1 MHAPCIVSAVEN
13 KKPGRR
19 EFKSYGCANQKPSL
33 GRRNVVA
40 YNSKVP
46 PSEGPM

>member
-1 MHAPCIVSAVEN
+1 MHAPCIVSTVE
-13 KKPGRR
+13 KKTWKA
-19 EFKSYGCANQKPSL
+19 EFMSYGCANQKPSL